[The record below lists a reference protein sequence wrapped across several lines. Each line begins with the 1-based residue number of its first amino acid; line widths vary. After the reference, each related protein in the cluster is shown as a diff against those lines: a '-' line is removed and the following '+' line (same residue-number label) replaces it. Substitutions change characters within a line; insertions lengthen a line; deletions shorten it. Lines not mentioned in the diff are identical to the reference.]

1 MVANFSDLSA
11 HGELKCSRGGMT
23 ITDVTILG
31 AGPYGLAAGAH
42 LRQIKGLELRI
53 FGEPMEFW
61 SSHMPEGM
69 LLRSPWAASHISD
82 PQAALTM
89 DAFRNEIGTR
99 IPEPIPLDRFVEYGL
114 WFQRQAVPEIDRRRI
129 TRIERGSST
138 FRLTLSDGEQFHS
151 RRVVVAAGVGS
162 FACRPQQFA
171 GLPSELVTHVSD
183 QRDVRRFN
191 GKRVAVI
198 GAGQSALESA
208 ALVHEAGGD
217 VEVIVRA
224 PDVHWL
230 GWRARLQKLGPIAK
244 LLYSPFDIGPAGIS
258 RIVAIPDA
266 VKYFPRSAQDAF
278 RRRAL
283 RPAGARWLAARC
295 KDIPI
300 AKGRFVESIA
310 ISNGKLRI
318 QLNDKSVRDVHHVLL
333 GTGYRVDVT
342 RYPFLPPE
350 LSRDLELV
358 NGYPRLTAGFES
370 SIPGLHFLGA
380 PSSWNF
386 GPLMFF
392 VCGTDYAARR
402 LARHIVAVASR
413 NELTDAPRLRT
424 ERQHAE

>member
-1 MVANFSDLSA
+1 MMDSD
-11 HGELKCSRGGMT
+11 
-23 ITDVTILG
+23 VVILG

-42 LRQIKGLELRI
+42 LRNIQGLEIRV

-61 SSHMPEGM
+61 KSHMPEGM

-82 PQAALTM
+82 PRTTLTM
-89 DAFRNEIGTR
+89 DAFGKELGVR
-99 IPEPIPLDRFVEYGL
+99 IPTPIPLDRFVEYGL
-114 WFQRQAVPEIDRRRI
+114 WFQRQAVPEVDRRRI
-129 TRIERGSST
+129 TRVEKVAQG
-138 FRLTLSDGEQFHS
+138 FRVALSDGEQFES
-151 RRVVVAAGVGS
+151 RRVVVAAGIGS
-162 FACRPQQFA
+162 FAQRPPQFE

-183 QRDVRRFN
+183 QRDVRRFV

-208 ALVHEAGGD
+208 ALIHEAGGE
-217 VEVIVRA
+217 VELIARA

-278 RRRAL
+278 RKRAL
-283 RPAGARWLAARC
+283 RPAGARWLVDRF
-295 KDIPI
+295 KNIRI
-300 AKGRFVESIA
+300 STGRFVESA
-310 ISNGKLRI
+310 VSSGSRLRI
-318 QLNDKSVRDVHHVLL
+318 RLNDGSSRDVDHALL
-333 GTGYRVDVT
+333 GTGYRVNVS
-342 RYPFLPPE
+342 RYPFLPSE
-350 LSRDLELV
+350 LSGGLAQV
-358 NGYPRLTAGFES
+358 NGFPNLTAGFES

-402 LARHIVAVASR
+402 LARYIGTSESR
-413 NELTDAPRLRT
+413 NGSKATSAVRP
-424 ERQHAE
+424 

>member
-1 MVANFSDLSA
+1 
-11 HGELKCSRGGMT
+11 MT
-23 ITDVTILG
+23 DCDVVILG

-42 LRQIKGLELRI
+42 LRRIQGLDVRV

-61 SSHMPEGM
+61 KSHMPEGM

-82 PQAALTM
+82 PRTALTM
-89 DAFRNEIGTR
+89 DVFGKELGVR
-99 IPEPIPLDRFVEYGL
+99 IPTPIPLDRFVEYGL

-129 TRIERGSST
+129 TRIEKLSQG
-138 FRLTLSDGEQFHS
+138 FRVMLSDGERLQS
-151 RRVVVAAGVGS
+151 RRVVVAAGIGS
-162 FACRPQQFA
+162 FAQRPPQFE

-183 QRDVRRFN
+183 QRDVRRFT
-191 GKRVAVI
+191 GKRVAII

-208 ALVHEAGGD
+208 ALIHEAGGE

-224 PDVHWL
+224 PGVHWL

-244 LLYSPFDIGPAGIS
+244 LLYSPFDIGPAGVS

-278 RRRAL
+278 RKRAL
-283 RPAGARWLAARC
+283 RPAGARWLVDRF
-295 KDIPI
+295 KDIRI
-300 AKGRFVESIA
+300 STSRSVESA
-310 ISNGKLRI
+310 ALSGSRLRI
-318 QLNDKSVRDVHHVLL
+318 RLNDGSSRDVDHALL

-342 RYPFLPPE
+342 RYPFLPSE
-350 LSRDLELV
+350 LSGGLAQV
-358 NGYPRLTAGFES
+358 NGFPKLTPGFES

-402 LARHIVAVASR
+402 LARYIGTSETRNGSKATSAVA
-413 NELTDAPRLRT
+413 P
-424 ERQHAE
+424 

>member
-1 MVANFSDLSA
+1 
-11 HGELKCSRGGMT
+11 MT
-23 ITDVTILG
+23 TGCDVVVLG

-42 LRQIKGLELRI
+42 LRNIQGLEVRV

-61 SSHMPEGM
+61 KSHMPEGM

-82 PQAALTM
+82 PGTGLTM
-89 DAFRNEIGTR
+89 DAYRDELGTQ
-99 IPEPIPLDRFVEYGL
+99 IPTPIPLDRFVEYGL
-114 WFQRQAVPEIDRRRI
+114 WFQRQAVPQVDRRKIARVE
-129 TRIERGSST
+129 TNT
-138 FRLTLSDGEQFHS
+138 NAFLVTLSDGEQFHS
-151 RRVVVAAGVGS
+151 RRVVVAAGIGS
-162 FACRPQQFA
+162 FARRPKEFEGQ
-171 GLPSELVTHVSD
+171 PSELVTHVSD
-183 QRDVRRFN
+183 GRDLRCFA

-208 ALVHEAGGD
+208 ALIHENGGE

-258 RIVAIPDA
+258 RIVAVPDA
-266 VKYFPRSAQDAF
+266 VKYFPRRTQDAF

-283 RPAGARWLAARC
+283 RPAGARWLFGRF

-300 AKGRFVESIA
+300 SKSRFVQSA
-310 ISNGKLRI
+310 QQFGDKLRLR
-318 QLNDKSVRDVHHVLL
+318 LNDGTAREVDHVLL

-342 RYPFLPPE
+342 RYPFLAPE
-350 LSRDLELV
+350 LSRSLAQV
-358 NGYPRLTAGFES
+358 NGFPRLAPGFES
-370 SIPGLHFLGA
+370 SVRGLHFLGA

-402 LARHIVAVASR
+402 LARYVSASR
-413 NELTDAPRLRT
+413 SRNGSR
-424 ERQHAE
+424 